1 MIPSEPPTSLETC
14 VRSMSTDERLDVT
27 LRLVAGEGGLSRPIR
42 HPRVQ
47 KSGLALAGHYHGVV
61 PTRVQVL
68 GETELSYLASLA
80 SEPRSV
86 AVRGFLSLG
95 LSCIVITGNRPP
107 PRALELAAQATTT
120 PLFVSTGKSSRT
132 INAIHEV
139 LDARLAPTTEIHGV
153 LVDVFGV
160 GLLLLGKSG
169 IGKSECAIELI
180 LRGHRLVADDIV
192 QCEFRPPGMI
202 FGSAKGILKN
212 HIEVRGLGILNV
224 ESMFGVTA
232 VRDRKRINVVT
243 RLEEWNDAAEYD
255 RLGVADEY
263 TPILGTPL
271 RALTIPVRPARDM
284 GAILELV
291 ARDELLRRV
300 GKNAAKEFLDKV
312 EHHMQSP
319 AGPPKKSAFTTSQ
332 PPPSGF
338 AISVPPGPPAPLVP
352 SSARLLDTPRV
363 PPAPSSEQPDMM
375 RTESSAWVPAIQ
387 VPHKEENEE
396 GGDDD

>member
-1 MIPSEPPTSLETC
+1 MMPSEPPPSNETD
-14 VRSMSTDERLDVT
+14 VRSLASDPRLEVS
-27 LRLVAGEGGLSRPIR
+27 LRLVTGEGGLNRPVR

-47 KSGLALAGHYHGVV
+47 KSGLALAGHFMGVV

-68 GETELSYLASLA
+68 GETELSFLRSLDGPA
-80 SEPRSV
+80 RDT
-86 AVRGFLSLG
+86 AVRGFLGLG
-95 LSCIVITGNRPP
+95 LSCIVLTGDKAPP
-107 PRALELAAQATTT
+107 PALTAACHATAT
-120 PLFVSTGKSSRT
+120 PLYVSNGKSSRT

-180 LRGHRLVADDIV
+180 MRGHRLVADDIV
-192 QCEFRPPGMI
+192 HCEYRPPGMV
-202 FGSAKGILKN
+202 FGSPKGILKN

-243 RLEEWNDAAEYD
+243 RLEEWNDATEYD
-255 RLGVADEY
+255 RLGVADEHM
-263 TPILGTPL
+263 PILGTPL

-291 ARDELLRRV
+291 AREELLRR
-300 GKNAAKEFLDKV
+300 GGRYSAREFLERVGITKS
-312 EHHMQSP
+312 EP
-319 AGPPKKSAFTTSQ
+319 AGDARRAASTTSQ
-332 PPPSGF
+332 PPASH
-338 AISVPPGPPAPLVP
+338 AVATPPPRIPPLRPMPGTRPMLSP
-352 SSARLLDTPRV
+352 HERLEL
-363 PPAPSSEQPDMM
+363 S
-375 RTESSAWVPAIQ
+375 RTESSAYIPA
-387 VPHKEENEE
+387 VKSSSTAT
-396 GGDDD
+396 GGEHGGNDEDE